1 MDEFTTEEHRLC
13 HFLDKKYPKPLFK
26 LEMVAMTAMPA
37 MSVVTTPQF
46 SFVRGHK
53 SY

>member
-1 MDEFTTEEHRLC
+1 MDEFTTEEQQLS

-26 LEMVAMTAMPA
+26 LEMPAMPA
-37 MSVVTTPQF
+37 VTTPKF